1 MELQASNM
9 KFLLF
14 FLNDATLGLREAET
28 KVQERFSDYFLMF
41 CFAVWTI
48 IWPDVEL
55 ESSSC
60 SKKEVQC
67 TDSGLMDKYNININH
82 IVLG

>member
-1 MELQASNM
+1 MN
-9 KFLLF
+9 FLLF

-48 IWPDVEL
+48 I
-55 ESSSC
+55 
-60 SKKEVQC
+60 
-67 TDSGLMDKYNININH
+67 
-82 IVLG
+82 